1 MKKSYTKTIPLI
13 AAMAFSLNAYASAA
27 RPVSIEDNIKRL
39 NWNGIE
45 VVYIED
51 SRFPTYDLTIYFADG
66 ALSEGKGQAGL
77 SIHSFNLMDSG
88 TDKLSQ
94 KEILEELEFLGTDFG
109 ADVTHEYTTLNVSG
123 LTKDLKSSM
132 TQICSLMRSAT
143 FPEAVIRKEL
153 ELERTGLQSMVASP
167 QALSERVFREISMS
181 NTPYAYPVAGKMAD
195 LKQLNSAALRT
206 HLNYFLDNVKKRIYV
221 TGPKSVLKL
230 EKILEN
236 DCKFKGSATDFV
248 RSVEA
253 PKKRLNKTEFVFVP
267 VPDANQVQLRVGRF
281 LNSDETSERS
291 LDALASDF
299 LGGGFTSRLMREVR
313 VKRGLTYSIGSFIST
328 QKQYGRSGI
337 STFTKNQTIDRL
349 IEVID
354 ESVTKISKEGI
365 TQEDLARSTDGM
377 IGSYPFKFENNR
389 AFLAQLLLLDHIGRP
404 YSDLFEFK
412 ESVAKYDAKDV
423 AKKIENVFSMKS
435 QVILVL
441 GDKSIEPKLRK
452 LTKKYGPLKVVDY
465 KPYL

>member
-1 MKKSYTKTIPLI
+1 MKKPLLLL
-13 AAMAFSLNAYASAA
+13 AAFASFQAFSATPKL
-27 RPVSIEDNIKRL
+27 VSIEDNIKRL

-51 SRFPTYDLTIYFADG
+51 NRFPTYDLTIYFADG
-66 ALSEGKGQAGL
+66 ALSEQKGQAGL
-77 SIHSFNLMDSG
+77 SVHSFNLMDSG

-94 KEILEELEFLGTDFG
+94 KEILEELEYLGTDFG
-109 ADVTHEYTTLNVSG
+109 ADVTHEYTTLKVSG
-123 LTKDLKSSM
+123 LTKDLKTSM

-143 FPEAVIRKEL
+143 YPEAVIKKEL

-181 NTPYAYPVAGKMAD
+181 NTPYSYPVAGKLAD
-195 LKQLNSAALRT
+195 LKDLNSTALRNQ
-206 HLNYFLDNVKKRIYV
+206 LNYFLDTVKKRIYV
-221 TGPKSVLKL
+221 TGPKSVLNL
-230 EKILEN
+230 EKILAKE
-236 DCKFKGSATDFV
+236 CQLKGSPTDFV
-248 RSVEA
+248 RTVEA
-253 PKKRLNKTEFVFVP
+253 PKKRVNKTEFIFVP
-267 VPDANQVQLRVGRF
+267 VPDANQVQLRIGRF
-281 LNSDETSERS
+281 LNYDETSERN

-313 VKRGLTYSIGSFIST
+313 VKRGLTYSIGSFISS

-354 ESVTKISKEGI
+354 EAVTKIGKDGI
-365 TQEDLARSTDGM
+365 TEADLSRSTDGM
-377 IGSYPFKFENNR
+377 IGAYPFKFENNY

-404 YSDLFEFK
+404 YSDLFDFK
-412 ESVAKYDAKDV
+412 ESVSKYSAKDV
-423 AKKIENVFSMKS
+423 AEKIEKVFSMKR
-435 QVILVL
+435 QVIFVL
-441 GDKSIEPKLRK
+441 GDKSIEAKLRK

>member
-1 MKKSYTKTIPLI
+1 MKKPILLL
-13 AAMAFSLNAYASAA
+13 AAFVSFQAFSATAK
-27 RPVSIEDNIKRL
+27 PVSIEDNIKRL

-51 SRFPTYDLTIYFADG
+51 NRFPTYDLTIYFADG
-66 ALSEGKGQAGL
+66 ALSEQKGQAGL
-77 SIHSFNLMDSG
+77 SVHSFNLMDSG

-123 LTKDLKSSM
+123 LTKDLKTSM

-143 FPEAVIRKEL
+143 YPEAVIKKEL

-181 NTPYAYPVAGKMAD
+181 NTPYSYPVAGKMAD
-195 LKQLNSAALRT
+195 LKALNSTALRNQ
-206 HLNYFLDNVKKRIYV
+206 LNYFLDTVKKRIYV
-221 TGPKSVLKL
+221 TGPKSVLSL
-230 EKILEN
+230 EKILANE
-236 DCKFKGSATDFV
+236 CQLKGSPSDFV
-248 RSVEA
+248 RTVEA
-253 PKKRLNKTEFVFVP
+253 PKKRVNKTEFVFVP
-267 VPDANQVQLRVGRF
+267 VPDANQVQLRIGRF
-281 LNSDETSERS
+281 LNYDETSERN

-313 VKRGLTYSIGSFIST
+313 VKRGLTYSIGSFISS

-354 ESVTKISKEGI
+354 EAVTKISKDGI
-365 TQEDLARSTDGM
+365 TEADLARSTDGM
-377 IGSYPFKFENNR
+377 IGAYPFKFENNH

-404 YSDLFEFK
+404 YSDLFDFK
-412 ESVAKYDAKDV
+412 DSVAKYSAKDV
-423 AKKIENVFSMKS
+423 AARIEKVFSMKR
-435 QVILVL
+435 QVIFVL
-441 GDKSIEPKLRK
+441 GDKSIEPKLRA

>member
-1 MKKSYTKTIPLI
+1 MKKPVLLM
-13 AAMAFSLNAYASAA
+13 AAMAFSLQAMSAT
-27 RPVSIEDNIKRL
+27 PKPPSIEDNIKKL
-39 NWNGIE
+39 NWNGID

-51 SRFPTYDLTIYFADG
+51 NRFPTYDLTIYFADG
-66 ALSEGKGQAGL
+66 ALSEKKGQSGL
-77 SIHSFNLMDSG
+77 SVHSFNLMDSG

-94 KEILEELEFLGTDFG
+94 KEILEEMEFLGTDFG
-109 ADVTHEYTTLNVSG
+109 ADVTHEYTTVNVSG
-123 LTKDLKSSM
+123 LTKDLKTSM

-143 FPEAVIRKEL
+143 YPEAVIKKEL
-153 ELERTGLQSMVASP
+153 ELERAGLQSMVASP

-181 NTPYAYPVAGKMAD
+181 GTPYSYPVAGKIAD
-195 LKQLNSAALRT
+195 LKALNPQALRNQ
-206 HLNYFLDNVKKRIYV
+206 LNYFLDNVKKRIYV
-221 TGPKSVLKL
+221 TGPKSVLSL
-230 EKILEN
+230 EKILASE
-236 DCKFKGSATDFV
+236 CQLKGSPTDFV
-248 RSVEA
+248 RTVEN
-253 PKKRLNKTEFVFVP
+253 PTKRNNKTEFIFVP

-281 LNSDETSERS
+281 LNYDETGERN

-313 VKRGLTYSIGSFIST
+313 VKRGLTYSIGSFVSS

-354 ESVTKISKEGI
+354 EAVTKISKDGI
-365 TQEDLARSTDGM
+365 TEDDLARSTDGM
-377 IGSYPFKFENNR
+377 IGAYPFKFENNH

-412 ESVAKYDAKDV
+412 ESVAKYKAADV
-423 AKKIENVFSMKS
+423 AKKIESVFSMKK
-435 QVILVL
+435 QTIFVL

-452 LTKKYGPLKVVDY
+452 LTKKYGTLKVVDY

>member
-1 MKKSYTKTIPLI
+1 MNKSILLLASFI
-13 AAMAFSLNAYASAA
+13 SFQAFSATTK
-27 RPVSIEDNIKRL
+27 PVAIEDNIKRL

-51 SRFPTYDLTIYFADG
+51 KRFPTYDLTIYFADG
-66 ALSEGKGQAGL
+66 ALSEKKGQAGL
-77 SIHSFNLMDSG
+77 SVHSFNLMDSG

-94 KEILEELEFLGTDFG
+94 KEILDELEFLGTDFG
-109 ADVTHEYTTLNVSG
+109 ANVTHEYTTVNISG
-123 LTKDLKSSM
+123 LTKDLKTSM
-132 TQICSLMRSAT
+132 TQICSLMRSAN
-143 FPEAVIRKEL
+143 FPEAVIKKEL
-153 ELERTGLQSMVASP
+153 ELERIGLQGMVASP
-167 QALSERVFREISMS
+167 SALSERVFREISMS
-181 NTPYAYPVAGKMAD
+181 NTPYSYPVNGKMAD
-195 LKQLNSAALRT
+195 LKALNSTALRNQ
-206 HLNYFLDNVKKRIYV
+206 LNYFLDTVKKRIYV
-221 TGPKSVLKL
+221 TGPKSVLAL
-230 EKILEN
+230 EKILTNE
-236 DCKFKGSATDFV
+236 CQLKGSPTDFV
-248 RSVEA
+248 RTVEA

-281 LNSDETSERS
+281 LNYDETNETN

-337 STFTKNQTIDRL
+337 STFTKNQTIDKL

-354 ESVTKISKEGI
+354 ETVTKIGKDGI
-365 TQEDLARSTDGM
+365 TEADLARSTNGM
-377 IGSYPFKFENNR
+377 IGAYPFKFENNN
-389 AFLAQLLLLDHIGRP
+389 AFLGQLLLLDHVGRP

-412 ESVAKYDAKDV
+412 ETVAKYSAKDV
-423 AKKIENVFSMKS
+423 AKKIQDVFSMKR
-435 QVILVL
+435 QVIFVL

-465 KPYL
+465 RPYL